1 METPEVSVII
11 PVFNSG
17 SLLEETL
24 ASVKAQSFKAYEVL
38 IIDNGSDQKKTL
50 SILEKNKAVYK
61 VFRIE
66 EANVSA
72 ARNFGIAQAKGK
84 YILPLDSDDKIAPSF
99 LEKSVKLMRT
109 NPDCQVVRTQ
119 VKLFGK
125 KSGLLHFEDFS
136 YELLLARNQ
145 MVITSLFRKEA
156 ALAIGGFDKA
166 FVRAFE
172 DWEFWISLLKNG
184 GKVLTV
190 EEPLFHY
197 RIRKGSR
204 NHSLKDEELSKVRR
218 MIWEKHK
225 ALYAQYFV
233 DPKECFE
240 YKMITESLPYKLG
253 KVLTSPF
260 KSLRL
265 MP

>member
-1 METPEVSVII
+1 MENPEISVII

-17 SLLEETL
+17 PTLEETL
-24 ASVKAQSFKAYEVL
+24 ASVKAQSFEGYEVL
-38 IIDNGSDQKKTL
+38 IIDNGSDQKETL
-50 SILEKNKAVYK
+50 SILNRYEGVYK
-61 VFRIE
+61 VLRIQ
-66 EANVSA
+66 EANLSL
-72 ARNFGIAQAKGK
+72 ARNFGIEQAKGK

-99 LEKSVKLMRT
+99 LEKCINLMKSNT
-109 NPDCQVVRTQ
+109 DCKVVRTQ
-119 VKLFGK
+119 VKLFGMK
-125 KSGLLHFEDFS
+125 NRILNFDDFS
-136 YELLLARNQ
+136 FSLLLARNQ
-145 MVITSLFRKEA
+145 MVVTSLFKKED
-156 ALAIGGFDKA
+156 ALAIGGFDED

-172 DWEFWISLLKNG
+172 DWEFWINLLKKG

-204 NHSLKDEELSKVRR
+204 NNSLRDKELSQVRR
-218 MIWEKHK
+218 MIWKKHK

-253 KVLTSPF
+253 KVLTAPF